1 MKKYV
6 LLLLAAVV
14 LMSAGKQ
21 DGAITKENGF
31 TIVNTTT
38 IAKDVEGYNG
48 PVPLKIYIKKNKIE
62 KIEVLKN
69 QETPKYF
76 VPMKK
81 ELLPKFEGLK
91 VNKVAT
97 TQIDAVTGAITGTPT
112 KPGRYTATITVTS
125 GVNGKKKVETAVDFD
140 IDNYTDDLIPVAD
153 SYGDY

>member
-21 DGAITKENGF
+21 DGAITKENGS

-69 QETPKYF
+69 QETPKYL
-76 VPMKK
+76 VKVKK
-81 ELLPKFEGLK
+81 AIENAWDGLTVKEAQAKK
-91 VNKVAT
+91 V
-97 TQIDAVTGAITGTPT
+97 DAVTGATF
-112 KPGRYTATITVTS
+112 TS
-125 GVNGKKKVETAVDFD
+125 EAIIKNVQKGLDHYQKNK
-140 IDNYTDDLIPVAD
+140 
-153 SYGDY
+153 

>member
-6 LLLLAAVV
+6 LLSLVAVA

-21 DGAITKENGF
+21 DGSITKENGY

-69 QETPKYF
+69 QETPKYM
-76 VPMKK
+76 VKVKK
-81 ELLPKFEGLK
+81 AIENAWDGLTVKEAKSKK
-91 VNKVAT
+91 V
-97 TQIDAVTGAITGTPT
+97 DAVTGATF
-112 KPGRYTATITVTS
+112 TS
-125 GVNGKKKVETAVDFD
+125 EAIIKNVQKGLDHYQNNK
-140 IDNYTDDLIPVAD
+140 
-153 SYGDY
+153 